1 MSATRFLGW
10 TVSCI
15 VAVVLFGGCGSEFKL
30 AEVTGTVTMD
40 GTPTGG
46 LQILFEPLDK
56 DQPSSIGFTQSDGK
70 YELRCSS
77 GEMGAVL
84 GQHTVRVTPVER
96 DDPEAASV
104 VIPQKYNNASEL
116 QREVKSGQNTINLE
130 LTSQ

>member
-1 MSATRFLGW
+1 MSATRSFVWAVFCIGAA
-10 TVSCI
+10 VS
-15 VAVVLFGGCGSEFKL
+15 FGGCGSKFNL
-30 AEVTGTVTMD
+30 GEVTGIVTMD

-56 DQPSSIGFTQSDGK
+56 DQPSSLGFTQSDGR

-84 GQHTVRVTPVER
+84 GQHIVRVTPVER
-96 DDPEAASV
+96 DDPEPGSV
-104 VIPQKYNNASEL
+104 VIPHKYNNRSEL

-130 LTSQ
+130 LTSK